1 MEGFGSWAAAA
12 RVSVD
17 EEWKEA
23 AAIGAVAV
31 GEDYCGDC
39 WDYESWERGELNMR
53 FPFWRRGRR
62 NEELSEEMQA
72 HLTLAEREAMEAGQS
87 PKEAQHFARKEFGNV
102 GVAEEVTRDAWG
114 WRRIAETLQDVRYG
128 VRNMLRTP
136 GFTAVTILTLAL
148 GIGANTAIFSVVNA
162 VLFRALPYRDAGKL
176 VWATNFVPGQA
187 QNLVF
192 ADEYAGYRT
201 QNHMFENIAAYS
213 AAAEY
218 TLTGTGTPERLR
230 GAQVTESFLNV
241 LGVTPQ
247 LGRNFLPEEDRPAG
261 SKAVLLSD
269 AVWRANF
276 GADPNVVGKVI
287 ALDDTPY
294 TVIGVLRP
302 DFEFLDNS
310 PADVLVPFQLS
321 DSSIQAVNG
330 QVRVMIQPL
339 SVVARLRP
347 GATIAGTV
355 SELDAINKRV
365 IEKLPGNLKQLLG
378 EAHAQVFLLHDHE
391 IGNVRPALLVLLG
404 AVGFV
409 LLIAC
414 ANVANLQLARAA
426 AREKEVAI
434 RGALGAGRWRLAR
447 LLLTE
452 SAAVA
457 LAGGMAG
464 LVLAAL
470 VIRVIH
476 RFAPANIPHLQAARL
491 DLSVLVFTLAVSLL
505 TGIVFGL
512 APVLAAFR
520 VSLNNTLKEGGSQS
534 GTGAGTRRAQRV
546 LMVAEIALS
555 FVLFIGAGLLMES
568 FHQLTAIQP
577 GFDPHGV
584 LTAQVALPLDQYQSI
599 DQQRSFFQ
607 QLVERLQVLPGVASA
622 GATASIPLR
631 GNTMVSTIQIEGQA
645 PMDQATMNV
654 ATASTN
660 AVTPGYFAAL
670 HVPLIE
676 GRLLDERDGANAPN
690 AVVVNQA
697 FVRRYFEKEDPIG
710 KRFTMGMGPVT
721 HGPQTWTIV
730 GVIGDTKQQGL
741 ASEVLPEATAS
752 ALQWPRFM
760 MTLVLRTSVEPV
772 SLVSAVRKQVSD
784 LDKNLP
790 VFGVQTMDDM
800 LSAEVASQRFNA
812 GALAGFAGLA
822 VLLAGVG
829 IYGVMA
835 YAVSQRTREMGV
847 RIALGAETGNVLR
860 MILGQALRLAVIGVG
875 LGLAASLGLTWLMSG
890 LLFGV
895 KPTDPE
901 TFVLVTGA
909 LLVVALAACWI
920 PAWRATRVDPV
931 IALRY
936 E

>member
-1 MEGFGSWAAAA
+1 
-12 RVSVD
+12 
-17 EEWKEA
+17 
-23 AAIGAVAV
+23 
-31 GEDYCGDC
+31 
-39 WDYESWERGELNMR
+39 MR
-53 FPFWRRGRR
+53 FPLWRRGRR

-87 PKEAQHFARKEFGNV
+87 PKEAHHAARREFGNV

-114 WRRIAETLQDVRYG
+114 WRWIAEMLQDVRYG

-136 GFTAVTILTLAL
+136 GFTAVTMLTLAL

-176 VWATNFVPGQA
+176 VWATNFVKGQG

-201 QNHMFENIAAYS
+201 QSHVFQSIAAYS

-218 TLTGTGTPERLR
+218 TLTGNGTPERLR
-230 GAQVTESFLNV
+230 GAMVTESFLNV

-247 LGRNFLPEEDRPAG
+247 LGRNFLPEEDRPVGA
-261 SKAVLLSD
+261 KAALLSD
-269 AVWRANF
+269 AVWRVNF
-276 GADPNVVGKVI
+276 AADPKVIGRVI
-287 ALDDTPY
+287 ALDDAPY
-294 TVIGVLRP
+294 TVIGVLPR

-321 DSSIQAVNG
+321 DSSIQSSNG
-330 QVRVMIQPL
+330 QIRVMIQPL
-339 SVVARLRP
+339 SVVARLQA
-347 GATIAGTV
+347 GATIVGTV
-355 SELDAINKRV
+355 SELNAINKRV
-365 IEKLPGNLKQLLG
+365 LEGLPSNLKRLLG
-378 EAHAQVFLLHDHE
+378 EAQSQVFLLHDHE
-391 IGNVRPALLVLLG
+391 VGNVRPALLVLLG

-409 LLIAC
+409 LLIGC

-426 AREKEVAI
+426 AREREVAI
-434 RGALGAGRWRLAR
+434 RGALGAGRWRMAR
-447 LLLTE
+447 LLLAE
-452 SAAVA
+452 SSTIA
-457 LAGGMAG
+457 LAGGVAG
-464 LVLAAL
+464 LLLAAW
-470 VIRVIH
+470 VIRLIH
-476 RFAPANIPHLQAARL
+476 RFAPANIPHLQGVRL
-491 DLSVLVFTLAVSLL
+491 DVSVLVFTLAVSLL
-505 TGIVFGL
+505 TGILFGL

-534 GTGAGTRRAQRV
+534 GTSAGTRRAQRT

-555 FVLFIGAGLLMES
+555 FVLFIAAGLLVKS

-584 LTAQVALPLDQYQSI
+584 LTARVALPLDQYQSI

-607 QLVERLQVLPGVASA
+607 QLVERLQVLPGVTSA
-622 GATASIPLR
+622 GATATIPLR
-631 GNTMVSTIQIEGQA
+631 GNMMMISAIQIEGRPQ
-645 PMDQATMNV
+645 MDQATMN
-654 ATASTN
+654 ATTASIN
-660 AVTPGYFAAL
+660 AVTPGYFSAL
-670 HVPLIE
+670 RVPLIE
-676 GRLLDERDGANAPN
+676 GRLLGERDGANAPN
-690 AVVVNQA
+690 TVVVNEA

-710 KRFTMGMGPVT
+710 KRFNAGMGPVT
-721 HGPQTWTIV
+721 HGPKSWTIV

-741 ASEVLPEATAS
+741 ASEVMPEATAS

-760 MTLVLRTSVEPV
+760 MTLVLRTSVDPA

-790 VFGVQTMDDM
+790 VYGVQTMDDV

-822 VLLAGVG
+822 VLLAAVG

-860 MILGQALRLAVIGVG
+860 MILGQGLRLAVIGAG
-875 LGLAASLGLTWLMSG
+875 LGVVASFGLTRLMSG

-895 KPTDPE
+895 KTSDPE
-901 TFVLVTGA
+901 TFVLVTAA
-909 LLVVALAACWI
+909 LLIVALAACWI

>member
-1 MEGFGSWAAAA
+1 
-12 RVSVD
+12 
-17 EEWKEA
+17 
-23 AAIGAVAV
+23 
-31 GEDYCGDC
+31 
-39 WDYESWERGELNMR
+39 MR
-53 FPFWRRGRR
+53 FPLWRRGRR
-62 NEELSEEMQA
+62 NEELSEEMQT
-72 HLTLAEREAMEAGQS
+72 HLTLAEREAMESGKSA
-87 PKEAQHFARKEFGNV
+87 KEARHAARREFGNV
-102 GVAEEVTRDAWG
+102 AVAEEVTRDAWG
-114 WRRIAETLQDVRYG
+114 WRWIAEMLQDVRYG

-176 VWATNFVPGQA
+176 VWATNFMTSQG

-192 ADEYAGYRT
+192 ADEYAGWRT
-201 QNHMFENIAAYS
+201 QNHLFENIAAYS
-213 AAAEY
+213 ASAER
-218 TLTGTGTPERLR
+218 TLTGTGSPERLR
-230 GAQVTESFLNV
+230 GAQVTASFLTV

-269 AVWRANF
+269 PVWRANF
-276 GADPNVVGKVI
+276 GGDPKVIGRVI

-294 TVIGVLRP
+294 TVIGVLPR

-310 PADVLVPFQLS
+310 RADMLVAFQLADTS
-321 DSSIQAVNG
+321 MEISNG
-330 QVRVMIQPL
+330 KVRGRIQPL

-347 GATIAGTV
+347 GASLAATV

-365 IEKLPGNLKQLLG
+365 IDSLPGNMKRLLG
-378 EAHAQVFLLHDHE
+378 EGQAQVFPLHDHE
-391 IGNVRPALLVLLG
+391 VGNVRPALLVLLG

-452 SAAVA
+452 SSAVA
-457 LAGGMAG
+457 LAGGVAG
-464 LVLAAL
+464 LLLAAWA
-470 VIRVIH
+470 IRVIH
-476 RFAPANIPHLQAARL
+476 RYAPENIPHLQVARV
-491 DLSVLVFTLAVSLL
+491 DLGVLVFTLAVSLL
-505 TGIVFGL
+505 TGILFGL

-520 VSLNNTLKEGGSQS
+520 VSLNNTLKESGAQS
-534 GTGAGTRRAQRV
+534 GTGAGTRRVQRV

-555 FVLFIGAGLLMES
+555 FVLFIGAGLLVKS
-568 FHQLTAIQP
+568 FRQLTAIQP

-584 LTAQVALPLDQYQSI
+584 LTARVALPLDQYQSA
-599 DQQRSFFQ
+599 DQQRAFFQ
-607 QLVERLQVLPGVASA
+607 QLVERLQSLPGVASA
-622 GATASIPLR
+622 GATTSIPLR
-631 GNTMVSTIQIEGQA
+631 GSMMISTIQIEGQ
-645 PMDQATMNV
+645 PPSDFTV
-654 ATASTN
+654 ATVPQASIN
-660 AVTPGYFAAL
+660 AVTPGYFSAL
-670 HVPLIE
+670 RVPLIE
-676 GRLLDERDGANAPN
+676 GRLLGERDGANAPYS
-690 AVVVNQA
+690 VVVNQA
-697 FVRRYFEKEDPIG
+697 FVRRFLEKEDPIG
-710 KRFTMGMGPVT
+710 KRFDSGLFPGSGGP
-721 HGPQTWTIV
+721 HTWTIV
-730 GVIGDTKQQGL
+730 GVIGDTKQRGL
-741 ASEVLPEATAS
+741 ASDIMPEVTAS
-752 ALQWPRFM
+752 ALQWPQFM
-760 MTLVLRTSVEPV
+760 MTLVLRTSVEPL
-772 SLVSAVRKQVSD
+772 SLVSAVRKHVSD
-784 LDKNLP
+784 LDRNLP
-790 VFGVQTMDDM
+790 VFGVQTMEDM

-822 VLLAGVG
+822 VLLAAVG

-847 RIALGAETGNVLR
+847 RIALGAGQGSVLR
-860 MILGQALRLAVIGVG
+860 MILGQGLRLAVLGVA
-875 LGLAASLGLTWLMSG
+875 LGLAASFGLTRLMSG

-895 KPTDPE
+895 KPSDPE
-901 TFVLVTGA
+901 TFVFVTGA
-909 LLVVALAACWI
+909 LLVVAVAACWI

>member
-1 MEGFGSWAAAA
+1 
-12 RVSVD
+12 
-17 EEWKEA
+17 
-23 AAIGAVAV
+23 
-31 GEDYCGDC
+31 
-39 WDYESWERGELNMR
+39 MR
-53 FPFWRRGRR
+53 LPLWRRGRR
-62 NEELSEEMQA
+62 NEELTEEIQA
-72 HLTLAEREAMEAGQS
+72 HLTLAEREAMESGDS
-87 PKEAQHFARKEFGNV
+87 PKEAQHVARREFGNV

-114 WRRIAETLQDVRYG
+114 WRWMAEMLQDVRYG

-162 VLFRALPYRDAGKL
+162 VLFRALPYRDAGRL
-176 VWATNFVPGQA
+176 VWATNFVKGQG

-192 ADEYAGYRT
+192 ADEYAGWRT
-201 QNHMFENIAAYS
+201 QSHMFESIAAYD
-213 AAAEY
+213 AAAES
-218 TLTGTGTPERLR
+218 TLSGAGTPERLQ
-230 GAQVTESFLNV
+230 GARVTASFLDV

-269 AVWRANF
+269 AVWKTHFA
-276 GADPNVVGKVI
+276 ADPKVVGRVI

-294 TVIGVLRP
+294 TVIGVLRS

-321 DSSIQAVNG
+321 DSSIQSSNG
-330 QVRVMIQPL
+330 QIRVMIQPL
-339 SVVARLRP
+339 SVVARLRR
-347 GATIAGTV
+347 GATVAGAV
-355 SELDAINKRV
+355 SELNADNGRV
-365 IEKLPGNLKQLLG
+365 MESLPGNLKRLLG
-378 EAHAQVFLLHDHE
+378 EAQAQVFVLHDHE
-391 IGNVRPALLVLLG
+391 VGNVRPALLVLLG

-434 RGALGAGRWRLAR
+434 RGALGASRRRLAR

-452 SAAVA
+452 SSAVA
-457 LAGGMAG
+457 LAGGVAG
-464 LVLAAL
+464 LLLAAW
-470 VIRVIH
+470 VIRLIH
-476 RFAPANIPHLQAARL
+476 RFAPADIPHLQSARL
-491 DLSVLVFTLAVSLL
+491 DLRVLLFTLAVSLL
-505 TGIVFGL
+505 TGILFGL

-520 VSLNNTLKEGGSQS
+520 VSLNNTLKETGSQS

-555 FVLFIGAGLLMES
+555 VVLFIGAGLLVKS
-568 FHQLTAIQP
+568 FQQLTAIQP
-577 GFDPHGV
+577 GFDSHGV
-584 LTAQVALPLDQYQSI
+584 LTARIALPLDQYQTV

-607 QLVERLQVLPGVASA
+607 LLVERLQALPGVASA

-631 GNTMVSTIQIEGQA
+631 GNRMVSTIQIEGQA

-654 ATASTN
+654 STASTN
-660 AVTPGYFAAL
+660 AVTPGYFAAVR
-670 HVPLIE
+670 VPLIE

-710 KRFTMGMGPVT
+710 KRFTMGMGPFT
-721 HGPQTWTIV
+721 HGPQAWTIV
-730 GVIGDTKQQGL
+730 GVIGDTKQEGL
-741 ASEVLPEATAS
+741 ASEVTPEATAS

-760 MTLVLRTSVEPV
+760 MTLVLRTSVDPV
-772 SLVSAVRKQVSD
+772 GLVSAVRKQVSD

-790 VFGVQTMDDM
+790 VFGVQTMDDV

-847 RIALGAETGNVLR
+847 RMALGAGQGNVLR
-860 MILGQALRLAVIGVG
+860 MILNQGLRLAVIGVG
-875 LGLAASLGLTWLMSG
+875 LGLAASLGLTRLMTG

-895 KPTDPE
+895 KPSDPE
-901 TFVLVTGA
+901 TFVFVTVA
-909 LLVVALAACWI
+909 LLVVALAACWV

>member
-1 MEGFGSWAAAA
+1 
-12 RVSVD
+12 
-17 EEWKEA
+17 
-23 AAIGAVAV
+23 
-31 GEDYCGDC
+31 
-39 WDYESWERGELNMR
+39 MR
-53 FPFWRRGRR
+53 FPFWRREER
-62 NEELSEEMQA
+62 NEELTEELQA
-72 HLTLAEREAMEAGQS
+72 HLTLAEREAKEAGQS
-87 PKEAQHFARKEFGNV
+87 LKEAQHSARREFGNV
-102 GVAEEVTRDAWG
+102 GVAEELTRDAWG
-114 WRRIAETLQDVRYG
+114 WRWLAEMLQDVRYG
-128 VRNMLRTP
+128 VRNMFRTP
-136 GFTAVTILTLAL
+136 GFTAITILTLAL

-162 VLFRALPYRDAGKL
+162 VLFRALPYRDAGRL
-176 VWATNFVPGQA
+176 VWVTNFVKGQA

-192 ADEYAGYRT
+192 ADEYAGWRT
-201 QNHMFENIAAYS
+201 QNHVFENVAAYS

-218 TLTGTGTPERLR
+218 TLTGTGTPERLQATR
-230 GAQVTESFLNV
+230 VTESFLDV

-261 SKAVLLSD
+261 STAVLLSD
-269 AVWRANF
+269 AVWKANF
-276 GADPNVVGKVI
+276 GADPKVVGKVI

-310 PADVLVPFQLS
+310 PADVLVPFQLA
-321 DSSIQAVNG
+321 DSSIQSSNG

-347 GATIAGTV
+347 GTTIAAAMN
-355 SELDAINKRV
+355 ELGAINERV
-365 IEKLPGNLKQLLG
+365 LETLPGHLKRLLG
-378 EAHAQVFLLHDHE
+378 EAQAQIFLLHDHE

-452 SAAVA
+452 STAMA
-457 LAGGMAG
+457 LAGGVTG
-464 LVLAAL
+464 LLLAAWT
-470 VIRVIH
+470 IRLIH
-476 RFAPANIPHLQAARL
+476 RFAPPNIPHLQGARL

-505 TGIVFGL
+505 TGILFGL

-520 VSLNNTLKEGGSQS
+520 VSLNNTLKENGSQS

-555 FVLFIGAGLLMES
+555 FVLFIGAGLLVKS
-568 FHQLTAIQP
+568 FHQLTAIHP

-584 LTAQVALPLDQYQSI
+584 LTARVALPLDQYQSI

-607 QLVERLQVLPGVASA
+607 QLVEKLQVLPGVASA
-622 GATASIPLR
+622 GATASLPLR
-631 GNTMVSTIQIEGQA
+631 GNLRMISTIQIEGQA
-645 PMDQATMNV
+645 PTELGMANV
-654 ATASTN
+654 PTASIN
-660 AVTPGYFAAL
+660 AVTPGYFNAL
-670 HVPLIE
+670 RVPLIE
-676 GRLLDERDGANAPN
+676 GRLIDQRDGANAPN

-697 FVRRYFEKEDPIG
+697 FVRRYFEKEEPLG
-710 KRFTMGMGPVT
+710 KRFTAGMGPVT
-721 HGPQTWTIV
+721 HGPQSWTIV

-741 ASEVLPEATAS
+741 ASEIMPEVTAS

-760 MTLVLRTSVEPV
+760 MTLVLRTSVDPV
-772 SLVSAVRKQVSD
+772 SLVSAVRTQVSD
-784 LDKNLP
+784 IDKNLP
-790 VFGVQTMDDM
+790 VYGVKTMDDV

-835 YAVSQRTREMGV
+835 YAVSQRTREMGL
-847 RIALGAETGNVLR
+847 RMALGAGSWNVLR
-860 MILGQALRLAVIGVG
+860 MILNQGIRLAVIGVG
-875 LGLAASLGLTWLMSG
+875 LGLAASLGLTRLMSG

-895 KPTDPE
+895 KPSDPE
-901 TFVLVTGA
+901 TFVLVTAA
-909 LLVVALAACWI
+909 LLLVALTACCI

>member
-1 MEGFGSWAAAA
+1 
-12 RVSVD
+12 
-17 EEWKEA
+17 
-23 AAIGAVAV
+23 
-31 GEDYCGDC
+31 
-39 WDYESWERGELNMR
+39 MR
-53 FPFWRRGRR
+53 LPLWRRGRR
-62 NEELSEEMQA
+62 NEELTEEIQA
-72 HLTLAEREAMEAGQS
+72 HLTLAEQEAVESGDS
-87 PKEAQHFARKEFGNV
+87 PKEAQYVARREFGNV

-114 WRRIAETLQDVRYG
+114 WRWMAEMLQDVRYG

-162 VLFRALPYRDAGKL
+162 VLFRALPYRDAGRL
-176 VWATNFVPGQA
+176 VWATNFVKGQG

-192 ADEYAGYRT
+192 ADEYAGWRT
-201 QNHMFENIAAYS
+201 QSHMFESIAAYD
-213 AAAEY
+213 AAAES
-218 TLTGTGTPERLR
+218 TLSGAGTPERLQ
-230 GAQVTESFLNV
+230 GARVTASFLDV

-269 AVWRANF
+269 AVWKTHFA
-276 GADPNVVGKVI
+276 ADPKVVGRVI

-294 TVIGVLRP
+294 TVIGVLRS

-321 DSSIQAVNG
+321 DSSIQSSNG
-330 QVRVMIQPL
+330 QIRVMIQPL
-339 SVVARLRP
+339 SVVARLRR
-347 GATIAGTV
+347 GATVAGAV
-355 SELDAINKRV
+355 SELNADNGRV
-365 IEKLPGNLKQLLG
+365 MESLPGNLKRLLG
-378 EAHAQVFLLHDHE
+378 EAQAQVFVLHDHE
-391 IGNVRPALLVLLG
+391 VGNVRPALLVLLG

-434 RGALGAGRWRLAR
+434 RGALGASRRRLAR

-452 SAAVA
+452 SSAVA
-457 LAGGMAG
+457 LAGGVAG
-464 LVLAAL
+464 LLLAAW
-470 VIRVIH
+470 VIRLIH
-476 RFAPANIPHLQAARL
+476 RFAPADIPHLQSARL
-491 DLSVLVFTLAVSLL
+491 DLRVLLFTLAVSLL
-505 TGIVFGL
+505 TGILFGL

-520 VSLNNTLKEGGSQS
+520 VSLNNTLKETGSQS

-555 FVLFIGAGLLMES
+555 VVLFIGAGLLVKS
-568 FHQLTAIQP
+568 FQQLTAIQP
-577 GFDPHGV
+577 GFDSHGV
-584 LTAQVALPLDQYQSI
+584 LTARIALPLDQYQTV

-607 QLVERLQVLPGVASA
+607 LLVERLQALPGVASA

-631 GNTMVSTIQIEGQA
+631 GNRMVSTIQIEGQA

-654 ATASTN
+654 STASTN
-660 AVTPGYFAAL
+660 AVTPGYFAAVR
-670 HVPLIE
+670 VPLIE

-721 HGPQTWTIV
+721 HGPKTWTIV

-741 ASEVLPEATAS
+741 ASEVMPEATAS

-760 MTLVLRTSVEPV
+760 MTLVLRTSVDPV
-772 SLVSAVRKQVSD
+772 SLVSAVWKQVSD

-790 VFGVQTMDDM
+790 VYGVQTMDDV

-847 RIALGAETGNVLR
+847 RMALGAGQGNVLR
-860 MILGQALRLAVIGVG
+860 MILSQGLRLAAIGVV
-875 LGLAASLGLTWLMSG
+875 LGLAASLGLTRLMTG

-895 KPTDPE
+895 KPSDPE
-901 TFVLVTGA
+901 TFVFVTAA